1 MSEFKQ
7 IPKRGDR
14 VEIPERFFLDV
25 LPNITNILEL
35 KTSLI
40 ILNEIASQQTDG
52 SFLNHA
58 DIENLEQLKL
68 LETDGIQLSIELIES
83 VLGKLTQSNL
93 IFSMK
98 LDLESED
105 SGEIYFLDDPD
116 GRKLSEKFKLGIVS
130 LNITGDNPERDIDKG
145 ITIFDLYEKNIGIIS
160 GSQVAEELIEAE
172 KTYPAQWLEDAFSE
186 AVAQDV
192 RRWAYI
198 RAILASWSN
207 GGRGNYDGKTGGR
220 NSESRYKSGK
230 YGKIVRST

>member
-1 MSEFKQ
+1 MNEFKRV
-7 IPKRGDR
+7 PKRGDR
-14 VEIPERFFLDV
+14 VEIPEQFFSDV

-35 KTSLI
+35 KISLI
-40 ILNEIASQQTDG
+40 ILNEIASQPVESRFINRVG
-52 SFLNHA
+52 
-58 DIENLEQLKL
+58 IENLEQVKS
-68 LETDGIQLSIELIES
+68 LETDGIQPSLALIES
-83 VLGKLTQSNL
+83 VLEKLTRAKL

-98 LDLESED
+98 LNLESED
-105 SGEIYFLDDPD
+105 SGEMYFLDDIE
-116 GRKLSEKFKLGIVS
+116 GRKLSENFKLGIVS
-130 LNITGDNPERDIDKG
+130 PNITGDNPEKDIDKG
-145 ITIFDLYEKNIGIIS
+145 MTIFDLYEKNIGIIP

-172 KTYPAQWLEDAFSE
+172 KTYPAQWLEDAFDE

-230 YGKIVRST
+230 YGKVVRSN

>member
-1 MSEFKQ
+1 MKEFKRV
-7 IPKRGDR
+7 PKRGDR
-14 VEIPERFFLDV
+14 VEIPERFFSDV

-35 KTSLI
+35 KISLI
-40 ILNEIASQQTDG
+40 ILNEIASQQTEG
-52 SFLNHA
+52 SFLNHF

-68 LETDGIQLSIELIES
+68 LETDGVQLSLELIES
-83 VLGKLTQSNL
+83 ILEKLTQSNL

-98 LDLESED
+98 LHLEAED
-105 SGEIYFLDDPD
+105 SGEIYFLDDAD
-116 GRKLSEKFKLGIVS
+116 GRKLSENFKLGIVS
-130 LNITGDNPERDIDKG
+130 PNITGDNPERDIDKG
-145 ITIFDLYEKNIGIIS
+145 ITVFDLYEKNIGVIP

-172 KTYPAQWLEDAFSE
+172 KTYPAQWLEDAFDE

-230 YGKIVRST
+230 YGKVVRSN

>member
-40 ILNEIASQQTDG
+40 ILNEIASQQTEG

-68 LETDGIQLSIELIES
+68 LETDGIQLSVELIES
-83 VLGKLTQSNL
+83 VLGKLTESNL

-98 LDLESED
+98 LDLEAED
-105 SGEIYFLDDPD
+105 SGEIYFLDDVD

-130 LNITGDNPERDIDKG
+130 LNITGDNPKRGIDKG
-145 ITIFDLYEKNIGIIS
+145 VTIFDLYEKNIGVIP

-172 KTYPAQWLEDAFSE
+172 KTYPAQWLEDAFDE